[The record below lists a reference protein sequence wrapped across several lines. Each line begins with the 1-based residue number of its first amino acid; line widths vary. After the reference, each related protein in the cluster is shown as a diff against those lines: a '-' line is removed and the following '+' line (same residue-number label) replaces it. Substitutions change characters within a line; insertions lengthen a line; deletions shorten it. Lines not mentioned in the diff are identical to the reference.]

1 MPNAPPPSIFRRM
14 TPSKMREP
22 TARVERDHAGRTA
35 RADVGAS
42 EVVLT
47 VNGQR
52 RALAG
57 GATVADLLRAL
68 DLDPR
73 MIVVEHNGEIL
84 RHDVT
89 APVHALRTGDVVEL
103 VHFVGG
109 G

>member
-1 MPNAPPPSIFRRM
+1 
-14 TPSKMREP
+14 MREP
-22 TARVERDHAGRTA
+22 TAQVEREHAEGTP

-84 RHDVT
+84 RHGVT

>member
-1 MPNAPPPSIFRRM
+1 M
-14 TPSKMREP
+14 TPSKIQEP
-22 TARVERDHAGRTA
+22 TAEGERAPGPWA
-35 RADVGAS
+35 APADIGTS

-52 RALAG
+52 RAVTV

-68 DLDPR
+68 HLDPR

-84 RHDVT
+84 RRDVSGT
-89 APVHALRTGDVVEL
+89 PRVLRTGDTVEL